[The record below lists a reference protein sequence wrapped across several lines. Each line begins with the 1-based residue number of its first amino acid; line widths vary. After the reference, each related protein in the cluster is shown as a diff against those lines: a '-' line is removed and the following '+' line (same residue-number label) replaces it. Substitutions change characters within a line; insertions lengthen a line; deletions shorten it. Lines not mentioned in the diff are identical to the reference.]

1 MAVAAGLL
9 LAAAFPKVGLA
20 GAAWVAPGLMLVA
33 AYGRTAGEA
42 FRIGYVAG
50 LAFRLASL
58 YWLLLIPYRWH
69 GIPLGPAAGW
79 VALSMYLALYPAMWV
94 WMVGLLDDWI
104 DGKTQQPS
112 NSFFHLSWLGH
123 LLWPIAGAASWIA
136 LDMVVARL
144 LGGFPWNFIGASQY
158 RLVPLIQIASVTGVY
173 GVSFLVVW
181 SSLSLFMAVRM
192 IVREPTTRFAWQ
204 REIILPMAA
213 LVATFVFGFSRLNR
227 GTEPGQTLRVTF
239 VQPSIPQ
246 TLIWDPKEST
256 NRFRQLIELTAQALT
271 NETDL
276 LLWPES
282 AVPNMIRYDE
292 ETLQA
297 ITGLARSN
305 HVWMILGSDDMEPAP
320 GARMPEDVVYYNASF
335 LISPGGGLVDR
346 YRKRNLVMFGEYVPF
361 SRWLPF
367 LKYVTPITGG
377 FTPGSSAEPFKFEL
391 ERQVP
396 GEGASATIG
405 ERGGP
410 LPGVPVKT
418 AVLICFEDTFPG
430 LARDSVEEGTDFLVN
445 LTNDGWFDES
455 AAPWQHAVNAVF
467 RTVENGVPL
476 LRCCNNGLTCWVDAQ
491 GEVQEIF
498 HDKND
503 SVYGTGVMTAQI
515 PLFALGVARSPTFYH
530 QHGDWFGWSCL
541 GLAVVMLGQRAITR
555 RLK

>member
-1 MAVAAGLL
+1 MGAAAGLL

-20 GAAWVAPGLMLVA
+20 GAAWVAPGLMVAA

-50 LAFRLASL
+50 LVFRLASL
-58 YWLLLIPYRWH
+58 YWLLFIPDRWH

-79 VALSMYLALYPAMWV
+79 VALSMYLALYPAVWV
-94 WMVGLLDDWI
+94 WLVGLLDNCMSQKW
-104 DGKTQQPS
+104 QPVTS
-112 NSFFHLSWLGH
+112 APIHESLLGH
-123 LLWPIAGAASWIA
+123 LLWPFAGAAIWVA

-192 IVREPTTRFAWQ
+192 IVRDPTTRFAWQ
-204 REIILPMAA
+204 REIILPMVAV
-213 LVATFVFGFSRLNR
+213 VATFVFGFSRLHRSNET
-227 GTEPGQTLRVTF
+227 GPMLRVTF

-256 NRFRQLIELTAQALT
+256 NRFRQLIELTALALT

-282 AVPNMIRYDE
+282 AVPEMIRYDE

-305 HVWMILGSDDMEPAP
+305 HVWIILGSDDMEPARK
-320 GARMPEDVVYYNASF
+320 AKTPEDVDYFNASF
-335 LISPGGGLVDR
+335 LISPGGSLVER
-346 YRKRNLVMFGEYVPF
+346 YCKRNLVMFGEYVPF
-361 SRWLPF
+361 SGWLPF
-367 LKYVTPITGG
+367 LKHVTPITGG
-377 FTPGSSAEPFKFEL
+377 FTPGLRAVPFKFAL
-391 ERQVP
+391 EQQTPALSASTNTGGRNNSSP
-396 GEGASATIG
+396 GI
-405 ERGGP
+405 
-410 LPGVPVKT
+410 PVKT
-418 AVLICFEDTFPG
+418 AVLICFEDTFPN
-430 LARDSVEEGTDFLVN
+430 LAQDSVQEGTDFLVN
-445 LTNDGWFDES
+445 LTNDGWFNES
-455 AAPWQHAVNAVF
+455 AAPWQHAANAVF

-476 LRCCNNGLTCWVDAQ
+476 LRCCNNGLTCWVDAH

-498 HDKND
+498 HDMRD

-515 PLFALGVARSPTFYH
+515 PLLPLGEARSPTFYH
-530 QHGDWFGWSCL
+530 EHGDWFGWICV
-541 GLAVVMLGQRAITR
+541 GFAAVVLVQRAVAR
-555 RLK
+555 RMK